1 MSIEDSI
8 ISSVIFERNRVT
20 RSAGSGSNE
29 SRQINKYGRKMIRLA
44 EAGKITS
51 SQSDDE
57 LVKAISPVML
67 WLFWQIAPE
76 LLLWI
81 VQAIRR
87 RIWA

>member
-8 ISSVIFERNRVT
+8 ISSVIFERNRVA
-20 RSAGSGSNE
+20 RSAGPGSKE

-44 EAGKITS
+44 EAGKINST
-51 SQSDDE
+51 QSDE
-57 LVKAISPVML
+57 EIVRAISPVML

-81 VQAIRR
+81 VKAIRR
-87 RIWA
+87 RIWS